1 MSNISE
7 QPVNTELGLTFDE
20 TALIRQ
26 IQAGRTAIFA
36 DLIGRFQDR
45 LYNLAFR
52 LTSSPE
58 DASDLTQETFTRAIK
73 GIHQFKGNSRFYT
86 WLVRIMINISND
98 WKTKSRSDRN
108 LQQEMQAILQR
119 SQASDIIGLQD
130 PQSQAQSHE
139 MVELLWR
146 AIDLLEGP
154 QKQILLL
161 RDLEQLSYDEIAHI
175 LKLTEGTVKSR
186 LFRARE
192 SLRELLAPVLNP
204 KSGSET

>member
-139 MVELLWR
+139 MVELIWR
-146 AIDLLEGP
+146 AIDLLEGTVRRS
-154 QKQILLL
+154 KSSCSATWSSSATTRLL
-161 RDLEQLSYDEIAHI
+161 
-175 LKLTEGTVKSR
+175 T
-186 LFRARE
+186 F
-192 SLRELLAPVLNP
+192 
-204 KSGSET
+204 